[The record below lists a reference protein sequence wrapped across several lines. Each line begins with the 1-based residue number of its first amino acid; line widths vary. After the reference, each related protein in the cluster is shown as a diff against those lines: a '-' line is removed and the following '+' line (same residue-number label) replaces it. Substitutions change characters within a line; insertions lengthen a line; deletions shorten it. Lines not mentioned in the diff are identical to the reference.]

1 MTNTTKNGGRQTAL
15 NLDGGSFDEAAY
27 RAELIAAGLPA
38 EDAAAVVAK
47 TTNARR
53 DALNANEYRLKL
65 IDAGMGAEQAKQA
78 AATAARFLATP
89 EGRAAEA
96 QRLDGFQSLGSIVGA
111 SLPAG
116 AKKAAAAPEVQPV
129 SQPPAVQ
136 LVGDGQKFSLTK
148 RQEHLISEALS
159 LELEDARA
167 AGATG
172 YVAHFLAQA
181 TLPHTD
187 PKTTYFER
195 GTSKISLSI
204 NANPKYGMPFGM
216 MPRLLLAWMCTE
228 ATLTGSPVLVL
239 GNNQKQFLD
248 KLKLPSDGRYIKS
261 LHSQTLALVRS
272 TISADGTDVN
282 AFGFSQMVI
291 ASKGF
296 LFWNPKRPDEPSLW
310 DSTLTLS
317 AEFFDSLINAPVPI
331 KMEALQALRRSPM
344 AMDIYTWLVYRMFT
358 LNVGARSGGRAVTQ
372 VPWTGLMAQIGSNY
386 PDTPQGVR
394 SFKTNFLKRL
404 REVLLYYPE
413 ARGYIDETP
422 DHLILRAGAK
432 PLIAPRPR
440 RRQIS

>member
-1 MTNTTKNGGRQTAL
+1 MTNLSKNGAKQTAL
-15 NLDGGSFDEAAY
+15 NLDGGLFDEAAY
-27 RAELIAAGLPA
+27 RAELIADGLPA

-47 TTNARR
+47 MANARR

-65 IDAGMGAEQAKQA
+65 IDAGMGAEQAK
-78 AATAARFLATP
+78 
-89 EGRAAEA
+89 
-96 QRLDGFQSLGSIVGA
+96 
-111 SLPAG
+111 
-116 AKKAAAAPEVQPV
+116 KAAAAAARFMGTPEAKSAEPSRIEGFQSVGAVVGRSVPTAPKTQPV
-129 SQPPAVQ
+129 SEPPTVQ
-136 LVGDGQKFSLTK
+136 VHAEEAQKFSLTK
-148 RQEHLISEALS
+148 RQEHLISEALA
-159 LELEDARA
+159 LELEDAKA

-204 NANPKYGMPFGM
+204 NAHPKFGMPYGM

-272 TISADGTDVN
+272 TISADGSDVN
-282 AFGFSQMVI
+282 ALGFSQMVI

-358 LNVGARSGGRAVTQ
+358 LNVGARSGGRAETK

-394 SFKTNFLKRL
+394 SFKTNFLKRM

-432 PLIAPRPR
+432 PLIAARPSR
-440 RRQIS
+440 RKIS